1 MSQIIL
7 PMGST
12 LVVLDDLPSGDLTV
26 YHRIYDRVRGIV
38 EPICRGRGR
47 WEPRYRNW
55 IIFAQFKDE
64 VARELITAADAYDA

>member
-1 MSQIIL
+1 MSRTIP

-12 LVVLDDLPSGDLTV
+12 QVVLDDLPSGDLAV
-26 YHRIYDRVRGIV
+26 YHRIDDRVRGIV

-47 WEPRYRNW
+47 WERRYRNW